1 MISGTSSRRHSDRDR
16 IILRRAPPAQG
27 TGATFGIVTDEPFE
41 SECSHRLK
49 AGASV

>member
-16 IILRRAPPAQG
+16 IILWRAPPTQG
-27 TGATFGIVTDEPFE
+27 AGATFGIATDEPFE

-49 AGASV
+49 RSSRF